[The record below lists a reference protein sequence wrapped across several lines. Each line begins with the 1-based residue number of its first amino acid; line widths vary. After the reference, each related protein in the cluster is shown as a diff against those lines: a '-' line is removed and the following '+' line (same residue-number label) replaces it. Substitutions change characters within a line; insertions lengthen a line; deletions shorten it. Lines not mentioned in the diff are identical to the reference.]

1 MKHEQSNKINNSVEH
16 RSDLVETTKHE
27 SSSLKADGSEVF
39 EDSKHEYNIEKI
51 RNKLEQISTKVEKV
65 SNLSPEVTQE
75 SPKYISKTL
84 KDLRYKS
91 TLKETEKKLSTLER
105 YASRVVNNRVVDKYS
120 EIGAKTVARPI
131 GILTGALCAIIGGT
145 VIYIMA
151 KKIGFSLPNTVL
163 IFLYLLGFIIGLL
176 IDFVL
181 SLKHKR
187 PRY

>member
-1 MKHEQSNKINNSVEH
+1 MKHEQSNKINKSVE
-16 RSDLVETTKHE
+16 RRGDLVETAKHG
-27 SSSLKADGSEVF
+27 SSSLKANRSEVF
-39 EDSKHEYNIEKI
+39 EDSKHEYNIEEI

-65 SNLSPEVTQE
+65 SNLPQEVTQE

-91 TLKETEKKLSTLER
+91 TLKETEKQLNTLER
-105 YASRVVNNRVVDKYS
+105 YASRVINNRVVDKYS
-120 EIGAKTVARPI
+120 EIGAKTIARPM
-131 GILTGALCAIIGGT
+131 GILTGTLCAIIGGT

-151 KKIGFSLPNTVL
+151 KKIGFSLPSTVL

-176 IDFVL
+176 VDFVL